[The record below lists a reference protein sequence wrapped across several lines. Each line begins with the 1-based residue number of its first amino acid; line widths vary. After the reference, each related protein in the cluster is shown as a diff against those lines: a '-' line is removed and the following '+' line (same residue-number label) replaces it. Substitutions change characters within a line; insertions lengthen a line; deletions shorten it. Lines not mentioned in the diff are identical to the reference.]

1 MAPLL
6 LAVVVAALAVARLAR
21 LAVVDEIAAPARNAV
36 LRRLDAENAFHLK
49 IAYLL
54 SCQWCAAVWVAGPA
68 AAAVAAWPAYL
79 LEATPTA
86 GRLVWV
92 LLTVLA
98 LGQVAGMLSD
108 VRFYL
113 RNRS

>member
-1 MAPLL
+1 MAPLAIAL
-6 LAVVVAALAVARLAR
+6 IVAALATARLAR
-21 LAVVDEIAAPARNAV
+21 LAVVDEIAAPARNAI
-36 LRRLDAENAFHLK
+36 LKRLDAENAFHLN

-54 SCQWCAAVWVAGPA
+54 GCQWCAAVWA
-68 AAAVAAWPAYL
+68 AAAATVPVAVWPAYL
-79 LEATPTA
+79 LPATPGA
-86 GRLVWV
+86 GRLVWA

-113 RNRS
+113 RSRD

>member
-1 MAPLL
+1 M
-6 LAVVVAALAVARLAR
+6 
-21 LAVVDEIAAPARNAV
+21 VDEIAAPARNAI
-36 LRRLDAENAFHLK
+36 LKRLDAENEFHLK

-54 SCQWCAAVWVAGPA
+54 SCQWCAAVWAA
-68 AAAVAAWPAYL
+68 AAAVVPVAVWPAYL
-79 LEATPTA
+79 LDPTPAA
-86 GRLVWV
+86 GRCVWA